1 MKVSSFKNYFTKLE
15 VCIWSCSVLMII
27 SSFLIFD
34 RQNYLN
40 LVTSLIG
47 VTALIFIAKGNPI
60 GQMLCIIFGLIYGII
75 SFKFKYYGEVITYVG
90 MTMPMAV
97 IALIS
102 WLKNPF
108 KGNHAEVTINR
119 IKGKEFILIFF
130 LTALVTFIFFFVL
143 RYFNT
148 ANLVTSTISI
158 ATSFFAVYLTFR
170 RSPFHALGYAL
181 NDIVLIVLWVLA
193 AIEDISC
200 ICVVVCFSAFLIND
214 VYGFINW
221 TRILKRQ
228 ADQDSQPVLDKKIPT
243 V

>member
-15 VCIWSCSVLMII
+15 ICIWSCSVLMII

-102 WLKNPF
+102 WLKNPA
-108 KGNHAEVTINR
+108 K
-119 IKGKEFILIFF
+119 KGKMDVYIPFGPFIVIS
-130 LTALVTFIFFFVL
+130 AG
-143 RYFNT
+143 
-148 ANLVTSTISI
+148 ISI
-158 ATSFFAVYLTFR
+158 FV
-170 RSPFHALGYAL
+170 PFNILL
-181 NDIVLIVLWVLA
+181 
-193 AIEDISC
+193 
-200 ICVVVCFSAFLIND
+200 ICVCKSSIFKFDSLKLV
-214 VYGFINW
+214 FIV
-221 TRILKRQ
+221 I
-228 ADQDSQPVLDKKIPT
+228 
-243 V
+243 